1 MIDVELFARSLEP
14 DESVFFQYQTTK
26 VRVLF
31 IEEEGLIVLNR
42 SKNHRLGII
51 PYCFLNTKNEEIREG
66 RSLYVQYMGESMDGF
81 LLFAEE
87 EAVQTPADY
96 ERYYKEWLKKHLTS
110 MVNNIVD
117 EVFQEREQRLRE
129 RNIFFF

>member
-1 MIDVELFARSLEP
+1 ETLLRELWYTRVYCLYRKENERDRCGAFCPIARTGRIG
-14 DESVFFQYQTTK
+14 FFQYQTTK

-96 ERYYKEWLKKHLTS
+96 ERYYKEWLKKHL
-110 MVNNIVD
+110 
-117 EVFQEREQRLRE
+117 
-129 RNIFFF
+129 